1 MTDSSDDK
9 IKSVIAS
16 VADPHTG
23 ATLGDG
29 KSIGE
34 VSVTPSGI
42 EITVSL
48 GYPASGWH
56 DELRDLI
63 RSAVAGAGHSG
74 EVRVTIE
81 TKVVAHE
88 VQKGVTPLKGVK
100 NIIAVGAGKGGV
112 GKSTVA
118 VNLALALARYG

>member
-1 MTDSSDDK
+1 MTTPMTDSSDDK

-48 GYPASGWH
+48 G
-56 DELRDLI
+56 
-63 RSAVAGAGHSG
+63 
-74 EVRVTIE
+74 
-81 TKVVAHE
+81 
-88 VQKGVTPLKGVK
+88 
-100 NIIAVGAGKGGV
+100 
-112 GKSTVA
+112 
-118 VNLALALARYG
+118 